1 MRVILDTNI
10 LISALLVQSGPPGNI
25 YRAWSEGAYS
35 LLKCQTQLDELRH
48 VLARPAMLERIRPH
62 RAGRLVNDLKNL
74 AILVDPLPHVERS
87 PDPEDDFLLAA
98 AEAGKADFLV
108 TGDKSRLLSLAKH
121 HGTRILKAADFA
133 AQFL

>member
-10 LISALLVQSGPPGNI
+10 LISALLVQSGPPGKI

-35 LLKCQTQLDELRH
+35 LLTCQTQLDELRH
-48 VLARPAMLERIRPH
+48 VLARPAMIERIRPH
-62 RAGRLVNDLKNL
+62 RAGRLVNNLKNL
-74 AILVDPLPHVERS
+74 AILVEPLPHVERS

-108 TGDKSRLLSLAKH
+108 TGDKSGLLSLAKH
-121 HGTRILKAADFA
+121 HGTRILTAADFA